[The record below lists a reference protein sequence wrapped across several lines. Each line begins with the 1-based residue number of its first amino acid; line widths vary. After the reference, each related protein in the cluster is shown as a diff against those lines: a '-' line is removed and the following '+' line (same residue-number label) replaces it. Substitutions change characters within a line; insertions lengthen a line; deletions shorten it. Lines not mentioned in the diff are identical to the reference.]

1 MLAIYKKEL
10 KSYFS
15 SMIGYIFVAFM
26 LIITGVYY
34 TAYNL
39 FQGYANIEYALYGVT
54 FVYLIIIPILTMRI
68 MAEEQR
74 QKTDQLLYTAPVR
87 VSDIV
92 FGKYFALLTILLVPM
107 LVVCLYPLILGI
119 YGDVKY
125 ASAFLAIVGFFLL
138 GAADLA
144 IGMFISS
151 ITESQVL
158 AAVIAF
164 GVLLISYLSTGL
176 VSFIP
181 GTATISYLVL
191 AVLMLLVIFF
201 FYLMTKHIGATCVV
215 GILAE
220 GIMAAL
226 YFFKGEI
233 YEGTLTKIIGILDC
247 TSRYDDF
254 VSGMID
260 LKAVVYFVS
269 VAGLFIFLTVQ
280 SVQKRRWS

>member
-10 KSYFS
+10 RSYFS

-26 LIITGVYY
+26 LVIVGVYF
-34 TAYNL
+34 AIYNL
-39 FQGYANIEYALYGVT
+39 YGGYANIEYALYGVT
-54 FVYLIIIPILTMRI
+54 FVFLIIVPILTMKI

-92 FGKYFALLTILLVPM
+92 FGKYFALLTTLLIPM
-107 LVVCLYPLILGI
+107 AVVCFYPLILSI
-119 YGDVKY
+119 YGEVRLGPAY
-125 ASAFLAIVGFFLL
+125 LSIFGFFLL

-176 VSFIP
+176 VSIIP
-181 GTATISYLVL
+181 GTALISYLVL
-191 AVLMLLVIFF
+191 AVLVLLLVFF
-201 FYLMTKHIGATCVV
+201 FYLMTRHILATCIAGVV
-215 GILAE
+215 AE
-220 GIMAAL
+220 AVMAAL
-226 YFFKGEI
+226 YFLKGEI
-233 YEGTLTKIIGILDC
+233 YEGSLTKIISMLDC
-247 TSRYDDF
+247 TSRYDYF
-254 VSGMID
+254 VNGMVD
-260 LKAVVYFVS
+260 LKAVVYFIS

-280 SVQKRRWS
+280 SIQKKRWS